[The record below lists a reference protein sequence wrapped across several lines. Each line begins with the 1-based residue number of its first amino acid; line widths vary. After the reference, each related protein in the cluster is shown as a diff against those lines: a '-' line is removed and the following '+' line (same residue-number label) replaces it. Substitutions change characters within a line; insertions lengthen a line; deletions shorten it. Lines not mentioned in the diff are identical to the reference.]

1 MVGWDKRF
9 NVGNAHQ
16 YRCRHQDRGYFSPY
30 FVTNLDGMVAELEDP
45 YILLSEKKL
54 ADIVVT
60 REEKKSGRPVK

>member
-1 MVGWDKRF
+1 MWVMPI
-9 NVGNAHQ
+9 NIAV
-16 YRCRHQDRGYFSPY
+16 RHQDRGYFSPY

-60 REEKKSGRPVK
+60 LEEKKSGRPVK